1 MGKMTVYHGS
11 YTAVK
16 KPEILKGRNT
26 KDFGPGFYCTVIRE
40 QAERWARRYDSSIVN
55 TYTVRL
61 NTDLDILE
69 FKEMNEE
76 WLDFVF
82 VNRNGSYNG
91 ELYDIVFGPV
101 ANDTIYRTFIAYE
114 EGILTKDET
123 IARLKVKKLF
133 DQMTFTT
140 ELALKELKYI
150 GQFDAGRDQNE

>member
-61 NTDLDILE
+61 HTDLDILE

-76 WLDFVF
+76 WLDFIIACRSGKPHAHDLVP
-82 VNRNGSYNG
+82 
-91 ELYDIVFGPV
+91 GP
-101 ANDTIYRTFIAYE
+101 F
-114 EGILTKDET
+114 
-123 IARLKVKKLF
+123 
-133 DQMTFTT
+133 
-140 ELALKELKYI
+140 
-150 GQFDAGRDQNE
+150 

>member
-1 MGKMTVYHGS
+1 MISQYETELSCLPKGVLLTKSIKGS
-11 YTAVK
+11 QY
-16 KPEILKGRNT
+16 
-26 KDFGPGFYCTVIRE
+26 FYL
-40 QAERWARRYDSSIVN
+40 QY
-55 TYTVRL
+55 
-61 NTDLDILE
+61 
-69 FKEMNEE
+69 
-76 WLDFVF
+76 
-82 VNRNGSYNG
+82 RNGKYNG
-91 ELYDIVFGPV
+91 EPYDIVFGPV